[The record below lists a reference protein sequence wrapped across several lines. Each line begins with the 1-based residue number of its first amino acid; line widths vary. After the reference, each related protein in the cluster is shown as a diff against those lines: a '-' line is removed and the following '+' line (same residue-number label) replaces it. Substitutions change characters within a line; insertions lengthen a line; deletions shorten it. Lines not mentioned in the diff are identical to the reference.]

1 MYYKVVQ
8 PISTDRPEWEKYLS
22 WRKLSF
28 TSLDSLD
35 SFLQPDLFEART
47 AEDWQHCVNED
58 FKLNLI
64 TDSDYAFAVASRYP
78 VARVLGVEIE
88 LERAVEK
95 NENLLGYD
103 ILDRYCANSLL
114 TNWGKD
120 GLSFINQNLM
130 PNGLLNSF
138 DDAKHI
144 RDRLRVEYP
153 DDDHASH
160 CQIWA
165 VYEVSQT

>member
-35 SFLQPDLFEART
+35 NFLQPDLFEAHT

-64 TDSDYAFAVASRYP
+64 TDLQYAIAFANDHP
-78 VARVLGVEIE
+78 QARILGVDIE
-88 LERAVEK
+88 LEEPPTKTEK
-95 NENLLGYD
+95 LLGYD

-120 GLSFINQNLM
+120 SLSFIDQNLM

-144 RDRLRVEYP
+144 RDQLRLEYP